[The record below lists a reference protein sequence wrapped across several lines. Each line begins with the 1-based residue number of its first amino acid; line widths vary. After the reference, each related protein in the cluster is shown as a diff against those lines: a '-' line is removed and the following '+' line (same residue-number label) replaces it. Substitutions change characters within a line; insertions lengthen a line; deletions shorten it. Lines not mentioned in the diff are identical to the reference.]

1 MGTGS
6 RSRPVAISG
15 CGLIHRAGRLVRSLD
30 ARQKGTDSRG
40 RKLREA
46 PESNGVHFHRRP
58 AITIL
63 APMTFD
69 ARQPVPDSA
78 VLADEYLFLDV
89 TNSHDMQTASCEGFA
104 MALFSK
110 DETALG

>member
-1 MGTGS
+1 
-6 RSRPVAISG
+6 
-15 CGLIHRAGRLVRSLD
+15 
-30 ARQKGTDSRG
+30 
-40 RKLREA
+40 
-46 PESNGVHFHRRP
+46 
-58 AITIL
+58 
-63 APMTFD
+63 MTFD